1 MSCTQTINGLAR
13 SCDLNT
19 GGLKKVY
26 IGPWDE
32 GKTVTV
38 TSGAIST
45 YTATASFANYKAFNF
60 RPGAASFTSTST
72 IDATSGTFSVQ
83 TQLVMNFGKMDA
95 TKRTE
100 IMALLQGQ
108 VQVIAVDNNGV
119 AWLLGNES
127 PVLAVGSQNAQSGAA
142 KTEANQ
148 YSITLQDESQG
159 LPLPFTSSS
168 VYSSVVDEVV

>member
-1 MSCTQTINGLAR
+1 MSCTQTIKGLAR

-32 GKTVTV
+32 GKTVTI
-38 TSGAIST
+38 TSGAISA
-45 YTATASFANYKAFNF
+45 YSATASHPNYKAFNF
-60 RPGAASFTSTST
+60 RPGAASLVSTSN
-72 IDATSGTFSVQ
+72 IDATSGSLNIQ

-100 IMALLQGQ
+100 IMALLQGE
-108 VQVIAVDNNGV
+108 VQVIAVDNNGT
-119 AWLLGNES
+119 AWLLGKDV

-142 KTEANQ
+142 RTEANQ
-148 YSITLQDESQG
+148 YAITLQDESTE
-159 LPLPFTSSS
+159 LPYPFTDAT